1 MSTPAIPQI
10 ERRRIEAELLERLRA
25 VLAPE
30 LGQERAL
37 ELLRRASLDAAQQA
51 GAAFAKTAPQGPSL
65 AHFSTILER
74 WREGNALDIADVRIS
89 GDTLTFRVTRCAYA
103 EAYQAMGLSPDMA
116 DIASCCRD
124 FGFAEGY
131 SKRLSLT
138 RSQTLAQGASECL
151 FQFNLSPK

>member
-25 VLAPE
+25 VLTPE

-37 ELLRRASLDAAQQA
+37 ELLRRASLDAARHA
-51 GAAFAKTAPQGPSL
+51 GAAFARTAPQGPSL

-74 WREGNALDIADVRIS
+74 WREGNALDIEDVRLS
-89 GDTLTFRVTRCAYA
+89 GDSLTFRVTRCAYA
-103 EAYQAMGLSPDMA
+103 EAYRAMGLSPHMA

-124 FGFAEGY
+124 FWFAEGY
-131 SKRLSLT
+131 SEHLT
-138 RSQTLAQGASECL
+138 LERPQTIAQGQPACG
-151 FQFNLSPK
+151 FRFVWKP